1 MKKALHIALGTV
13 LVIGASAQAVGA
25 DPIGVG
31 PSILDGS
38 GLGQSSSF
46 VASVAAIPRV
56 PDGGTT
62 FVLLSCALTGVA
74 ALRRRV
80 SG

>member
-1 MKKALHIALGTV
+1 MNKALRIAAATV
-13 LVIGASAQAVGA
+13 FAIGASAHVVGA

-31 PSILDGS
+31 PSILEAT
-38 GLGQSSSF
+38 GLGPNSV

-62 FVLLSCALTGVA
+62 LILLSCALTGVA